1 MVSET
6 PADRPKL
13 WLRHET
19 KAYEE
24 RVTVTPEAAKQL
36 MEKWAVHV
44 ERSPT
49 RIIKD
54 AEYEKAGCTM
64 EDTGSWVN
72 LPQDDSLLVV
82 GLKEL
87 ALDTFPI
94 VNKHTY
100 FAHVFKG
107 QEGWQDV
114 LTRYKKGG
122 GVIYDY
128 EFLANPQGY
137 NVGAGM
143 SPFAGF
149 VGCAVSLRA
158 WCHQELH
165 PGTPLPPVKVSTK
178 QELVDELRVLVED
191 VKGKGKA
198 APVVLVMGALG
209 RCGGGAVD
217 CASRVGL
224 DVIKWDK
231 DETAKGGP
239 FPEILTDC
247 DVFINCILLQGSM
260 APFITHEVVD
270 KVGPQRR
277 LRVIGDVSCDPNS
290 TNNPIPLYD
299 AITSWEEPSVRVR
312 DDPPL
317 DIVSIDNLPSVL
329 ALEAS
334 HAFAELLLPALMAY
348 PQDKGWAEAK
358 KVFDEKM
365 ALVEEPA
372 LAAAK

>member
-1 MVSET
+1 MAGISK
-6 PADRPKL
+6 RPVL

-24 RVTVTPEAAKQL
+24 RVTITPETAKQL
-36 MEKWAVHV
+36 MEKFEVHV

-54 AEYEKAGCTM
+54 GDYEKAGCTM
-64 EDTGSWVN
+64 EDTGAWVN
-72 LPQDDSLLVV
+72 LKQDDNLLIV

-87 ALDTFPI
+87 AVDSFPI

-107 QEGWQDV
+107 QEGWQEV
-114 LTRYKKGG
+114 LTRYRKGG

-128 EFLANPQGY
+128 EFLNNPQGY

-149 VGCAVSLRA
+149 VGCAVALRT
-158 WCHQELH
+158 WCHQVIN
-165 PGTPLPPVKVSTK
+165 PGTALPPVRVSTK
-178 QELVDELRVLVED
+178 QELVEEIRHMVDD
-191 VKGKGKA
+191 VRAQGRP

-217 CASRVGL
+217 CATRAGL
-224 DVIKWDK
+224 EVIKWDK

-247 DVFINCILLQGSM
+247 DVFVNCILLQGSM
-260 APFITHEVVD
+260 PPFLTQELVE
-270 KVGPQRR
+270 KCPKRR
-277 LRVIGDVSCDPNS
+277 LTAIGDVSCDPNS

-299 AITSWEEPSVRVR
+299 AITSWEQPATRVR

-334 HAFAELLLPALMAY
+334 HAFADLLLPALMAY
-348 PQDKGWAEAK
+348 PQDKGWTEAQK
-358 KVFDEKM
+358 IFEEKM
-365 ALVEEPA
+365 ALVEENKLA
-372 LAAAK
+372 LAK